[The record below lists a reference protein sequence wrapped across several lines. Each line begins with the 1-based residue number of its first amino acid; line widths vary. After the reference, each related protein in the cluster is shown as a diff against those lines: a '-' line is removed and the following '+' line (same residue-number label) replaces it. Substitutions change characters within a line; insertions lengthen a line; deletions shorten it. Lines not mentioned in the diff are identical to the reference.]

1 MKTPEL
7 KEKNQWV
14 TFQCGDVGRRV
25 RLTAHSERVLS
36 LAALHVLTGH
46 RSRTVPV
53 NTKRHFQ
60 QSILQLP
67 KKVRKQLLL
76 FRPYIY
82 LAHGCS
88 FPMKSVERSPER

>member
-1 MKTPEL
+1 MSFYEKTPVVSVRKGLNTCENSEL

-46 RSRTVPV
+46 RSRTVPL
-53 NTKRHFQ
+53 NKAFSNYRKRLGNNFYFLGL
-60 QSILQLP
+60 I
-67 KKVRKQLLL
+67 
-76 FRPYIY
+76 FI
-82 LAHGCS
+82 
-88 FPMKSVERSPER
+88 